1 MHSNMRF
8 DAHSDEKLSF
18 YRFGGEAVSLAL
30 NFSHAT
36 EFRAAG
42 YEPFMVNSQE
52 YGEVRQF
59 GNFSFLRMYE
69 AGHEVPYYQPVA
81 ALEMFRRTLDNLKL
95 ADGTPE
101 NIANYST
108 HGTPN
113 ATHTEP
119 FVALPTSTSSSTSI
133 AKASSTGVY
142 F

>member
-1 MHSNMRF
+1 MIC
-8 DAHSDEKLSF
+8 
-18 YRFGGEAVSLAL
+18 RFGGQAVSLAL
-30 NFSHAT
+30 NFTHAT
-36 EFRAAG
+36 QFRAAG
-42 YEPFMVNSQE
+42 YEPFMVNNQE
-52 YGEVRQF
+52 YGEVRQY

-69 AGHEVPYYQPVA
+69 SGHEVPFYQPVA

-101 NIANYST
+101 NIADYSSP
-108 HGTPN
+108 GPPN

-119 FVALPTSTSSSTSI
+119 FVALPSSTSSSSSL

>member
-1 MHSNMRF
+1 MHSHMQF
-8 DAHSDEKLSF
+8 DANSDEKLSV

-30 NFSHAT
+30 NFTHST

-42 YEPFMVNSQE
+42 YEPFMVNRQE

-119 FVALPTSTSSSTSI
+119 FVALPTSTSSSTSL